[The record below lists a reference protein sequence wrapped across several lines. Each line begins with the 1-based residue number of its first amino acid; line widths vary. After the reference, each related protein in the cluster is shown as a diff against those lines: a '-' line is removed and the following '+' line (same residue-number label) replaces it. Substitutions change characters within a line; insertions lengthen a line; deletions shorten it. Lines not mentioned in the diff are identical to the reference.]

1 MAPNDGSYIYEGAKC
16 FLSAFY
22 LLTLYCIVARLS
34 DLWDDSNPLIK
45 IYIAWTFFICK
56 FSFLLFLQAAGYI
69 YLAREVARGKVLGR
83 PQWVQITP
91 HRGCN
96 SLLFLPRISSLW
108 LLTLKWLF
116 LADREPFRALN
127 LTLLYVAFQ
136 EKNISCTNNS
146 PPF

>member
-1 MAPNDGSYIYEGAKC
+1 MFPLC
-16 FLSAFY
+16 L
-22 LLTLYCIVARLS
+22 LLTLNCIVARLS

-45 IYIAWTFFICK
+45 IYIAWTFSICK
-56 FSFLLFLQAAGYI
+56 FSFLLFSQAAGYI

-83 PQWVQITP
+83 PQWVQVTP
-91 HRGCN
+91 HGGRN
-96 SLLFLPRISSLW
+96 SLLFLPRISSLS
-108 LLTLKWLF
+108 LTLKWLF